1 MLSGET
7 RARWSEETWQCL
19 LACARELALVVRCV
33 VHRDEV
39 ANGRGGGRG
48 GSFGRS
54 SAKRSVDA
62 GRSERLLFTQ
72 FHVTVDAGDFTYVK
86 L

>member
-1 MLSGET
+1 M
-7 RARWSEETWQCL
+7 
-19 LACARELALVVRCV
+19 